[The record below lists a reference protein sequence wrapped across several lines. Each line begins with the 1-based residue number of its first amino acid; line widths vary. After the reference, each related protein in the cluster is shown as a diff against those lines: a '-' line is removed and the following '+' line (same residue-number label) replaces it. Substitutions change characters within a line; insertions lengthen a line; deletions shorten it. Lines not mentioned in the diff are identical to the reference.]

1 MRGGRVPV
9 LGRPLTGTPMNT
21 DPLARMV
28 DLPGG
33 AFRMGNEDG
42 GYPSDGEDPVREVR
56 VSPFAISATTVT
68 TAEFG
73 AFVEATGHVTTSER
87 AGWSFVFA
95 GHLPDD
101 FEPTRGVVGAE
112 WWRQVFGADWRH
124 PNGPQDDPVNW
135 SNHPVVH
142 VSWFDAEAFAGW
154 AGGRLPTEAEWEHAA
169 RGGLDQKR
177 LPWGDETQP
186 DGPDRHRFNIFTG
199 TFPAEDS
206 ADDGWAGTCP
216 VDAFEPNG
224 FGLYNCSGN
233 VWEWTADWFGTD
245 HGARTPVQD
254 PVGPPLGVDRVVK
267 GGSYLCHDSYC
278 HRYRPAA
285 RSGTTPDS
293 TTDHQ
298 GFRLAR

>member
-1 MRGGRVPV
+1 
-9 LGRPLTGTPMNT
+9 MNT

-56 VSPFAISATTVT
+56 LSPFAISATTVT

-154 AGGRLPTEAEWEHAA
+154 AGGRLPTAAEWAPAA
-169 RGGLDQKR
+169 RGGLAQKR
-177 LPWGDETQP
+177 LPG
-186 DGPDRHRFNIFTG
+186 
-199 TFPAEDS
+199 
-206 ADDGWAGTCP
+206 
-216 VDAFEPNG
+216 
-224 FGLYNCSGN
+224 
-233 VWEWTADWFGTD
+233 
-245 HGARTPVQD
+245 
-254 PVGPPLGVDRVVK
+254 
-267 GGSYLCHDSYC
+267 
-278 HRYRPAA
+278 
-285 RSGTTPDS
+285 
-293 TTDHQ
+293 
-298 GFRLAR
+298 